1 MACESSLHNAY
12 GLSRHGAPLR
22 YVCGAAATVRVRSHR
37 KMFGIFYFF
46 LQLSSPFTPV
56 FYSQLINYIMY
67 GKARPY
73 DIYNNK
79 VLNDNFVSMT
89 P

>member
-1 MACESSLHNAY
+1 MVYRGTE
-12 GLSRHGAPLR
+12 RHCA
-22 YVCGAAATVRVRSHR
+22 
-37 KMFGIFYFF
+37 MFVELQQPENVWHILLF

-67 GKARPY
+67 GNARPY
-73 DIYNNK
+73 GIYNNK